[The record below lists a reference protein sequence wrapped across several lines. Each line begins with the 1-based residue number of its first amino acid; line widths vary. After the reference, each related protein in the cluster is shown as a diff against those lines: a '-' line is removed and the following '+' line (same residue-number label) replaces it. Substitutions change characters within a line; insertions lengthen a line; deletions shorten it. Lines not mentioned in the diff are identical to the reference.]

1 MKGKGRSGVRLSKT
15 GSKAISKPL
24 RKSQLTFKSGLEE
37 AISRQLEDR
46 KVKYE
51 YEKDQIRYTVP
62 SSNHV
67 YTPDFS
73 ILTNSGK
80 SIIIE
85 TKGIWDYDDR
95 YKHLL
100 IRQQHPELDI
110 RFVFQRANS
119 RIKRGSTTTY
129 RDICEGRGR
138 GIFRGYTWPW
148 ASKRIPE
155 AWFEE

>member
-1 MKGKGRSGVRLSKT
+1 MSK
-15 GSKAISKPL
+15 SL
-24 RKSQLTFKSGLEE
+24 RKSRMTFKSGLEE

-46 KVKYE
+46 KIEYG
-51 YEKDQIRYTVP
+51 YEKESIKYVIP
-62 SSNHV
+62 SSNHS

-73 ILTNSGK
+73 LTTRSGK

-100 IRQQHPELDI
+100 IKQQHPELDI

-119 RIKRGSTTTY
+119 RIKRGSSTTY

-138 GIFRGYTWPW
+138 GIFRGAVWPY
-148 ASKRIPE
+148 ATKRIPDS
-155 AWFEE
+155 WLEE